1 MPSSTPV
8 ALVTGS
14 SRGIG
19 RAIALA
25 FAAGGYDVVI
35 NHRAVGGT
43 SEVKAEEVCSLV
55 RERGRRALRI
65 AADIA
70 EREEVKRLFAGVT
83 ETFGRLD
90 ALVLNAA
97 RAPFK
102 PVERL
107 LEREVDQLVAT
118 NFAGHL
124 RCVRDALPLLDAAGG
139 GSVVFIS
146 SLGSRFYSPSYP
158 LGLMKAAME
167 AAVRHWGESL
177 APRNVRVNAV
187 CGGVVR
193 TDSFKT
199 LRQVWDGLDRIPD
212 AWCVEPEEIADVVL
226 FLCSGAAR
234 GMRGQTLVVDRG
246 IANRLAF

>member
-1 MPSSTPV
+1 MPSNTPV

-25 FAAGGYDVVI
+25 FAASGYDLVI

-43 SEVKAEEVCSLV
+43 SEVKAEEVCALV
-55 RERGRRALRI
+55 RERGRRAVRM

-70 EREEVKRLFAGVT
+70 ERDEVKRLFAGAA
-83 ETFGRLD
+83 ETFGRVD
-90 ALVLNAA
+90 ALILNAA

-102 PVERL
+102 PLERL
-107 LEREVDQLVAT
+107 LEREVEQLVAT

-124 RCVRDALPLLDAAGG
+124 RCVREALPLLEAAGG

-167 AAVRHWGESL
+167 AAVRHWAESL
-177 APRNVRVNAV
+177 APRHIRVNAV
-187 CGGVVR
+187 CGGIVR

-246 IANRLAF
+246 VANRLAF